1 MIGRHED
8 QSVGRINEP
17 AGSALPA
24 GAIEIGLE
32 IAVPGRQLA
41 TKIAKDIATDDV
53 TGPDPA
59 QPAAMPAA
67 GPGRLLGDIP
77 VRQATGCAQCDDSLD
92 KRPRLIKTHA
102 ASKVG
107 QLVGRGLCRL
117 GERGSNDSRVAEK
130 RDEQQA

>member
-1 MIGRHED
+1 
-8 QSVGRINEP
+8 
-17 AGSALPA
+17 
-24 GAIEIGLE
+24 
-32 IAVPGRQLA
+32 
-41 TKIAKDIATDDV
+41 
-53 TGPDPA
+53 
-59 QPAAMPAA
+59 MPAA

-92 KRPRLIKTHA
+92 KRPRLMKTHA

-130 RDEQQA
+130 GDEQQA